1 MISTEAICSFVYA
14 LAIFTDAEF
23 ASTIY
28 KCTCC
33 EDGISL
39 FNNSATSISNL
50 FAKLKVEPS
59 FNCFIT
65 ACLHLDQNIPRLE
78 VGRP

>member
-1 MISTEAICSFVYA
+1 MYA

-23 ASTIY
+23 ASAPFLPNL
-28 KCTCC
+28 TCC

-65 ACLHLDQNIPRLE
+65 ALFTSGSEYPRLE